1 MTPPGPPWRCY
12 GDHPLPDR
20 AAALASPLRAFPSW
34 YLRMECAACGR
45 EKYLAETH
53 LTIAGH
59 GDRRVG
65 DLIRRLK
72 HEGCGGKPKLVEL
85 ITGIPGSSAWQRRI
99 VLVSPSD

>member
-1 MTPPGPPWRCY
+1 MTAGPPWRCH

-20 AAALASPLRAFPSW
+20 ATALEAPLRAFPSW
-34 YLRMECAACGR
+34 YLRVECATCGR
-45 EKYLAETH
+45 ERYLAETH

-59 GDRRVG
+59 GDRRVS

-72 HEGCGGKPKLVEL
+72 HEGCGRKPKLVEF

-99 VLVSPSD
+99 VLAG